1 MLIFAQHTAE
11 PKYIGFDSSTILGLF
26 NWNLMFNVFI
36 YVFFMVVLYALINN
50 ITLTIN
56 KLKIIIFSF
65 QKLIAVYP
73 LP

>member
-1 MLIFAQHTAE
+1 
-11 PKYIGFDSSTILGLF
+11 
-26 NWNLMFNVFI
+26 
-36 YVFFMVVLYALINN
+36 MVVLYALINN

>member
-1 MLIFAQHTAE
+1 MLIFAQYTAE